1 MSFESTPKTFT
12 ESELNDIINRNAN
25 VEEYV
30 TYGKDIAF
38 DGVNITRDTQ
48 IEAVKTGIKNG
59 KFNLS
64 EAGDI
69 NTFARQKGVRVVYY
83 ASEDAGNHGA
93 ILADGKTIAINTL
106 SDVSKYS
113 TIAHEY
119 IHSVY
124 TNNHSEYVKLVED
137 IRSLRK
143 TDNEFNALVE
153 RVMHDVENAYK
164 NEYVDSRVITRAR
177 LIEQEVTA
185 RLVEELLFDRKNA
198 SSSATKSG
206 KGIARLLG
214 LSDEGMLTRLK
225 KFFTHLR
232 NRLNGTSMSSEVQ
245 TVDDLIS
252 EIEELI
258 AKGKI
263 KKSTKSQTAIDN
275 GGSLLYSKKS
285 YYTQWRSDALA
296 WANKAST
303 EVGDRNVG
311 YDSKYAYLYE
321 ATDPDGEEKATDFVV
336 LRRESRENDTG
347 IDDLY
352 RRMYE
357 NNNRINSRNGRAD
370 NGIYEGFGQ
379 DAYTGGLAEND
390 SSNVLGQRAG
400 NGRDDGVSRGA
411 SERDGSG
418 RTQSSDRYSPEV
430 RPATDRRGLNQ
441 DSDNVRKSK
450 SLPETDSDG
459 RKLTDTQ
466 REYFAGSEVVDK
478 EGRLLVVYH
487 GSPAVFNEFSYRFMN
502 ATGNAHGRGFYFSED
517 VNLAD
522 KFMEEGGQLLRGYL
536 DIKKPASET
545 TITIR
550 KAELVK
556 LVKATC
562 EAQARELMVEE
573 SYDNMRDAL
582 LDTWVS
588 NYVDTYSAY
597 SMDAVYKQVAESILN
612 YCDNDV
618 DVFAEITNVC
628 GTKRTLSLIKK
639 VIGYDGVI
647 YDKGDGTHEFV
658 AFESNQFKNVTNV
671 NPTEN
676 ADIRYSKDTFKEGT
690 QNNSYAM
697 SWARATMRVEG
708 EKTIIGNK
716 VIVADDTDIGYHIIK
731 DVSRYSRK
739 KIKWVQ
745 DTIDADN
752 QFIRESI
759 KRTRSFDDEAES
771 GYRHN
776 HDIGSLDDT
785 GTVGQRRGRVLR
797 QDGAR
802 ESGENVGVREE
813 VSGRDGRDA
822 NQGSASDIRSDKVR
836 RSLDKDDDVKG
847 NYTVGQRAKFV
858 ANNTQMKVYS
868 RADAEAVISTILSER
883 LSFDDGKYA
892 TLAGKDKKTVVLF
905 IA

>member
-1 MSFESTPKTFT
+1 MSFSTVVSLTK
-12 ESELNDIINRNAN
+12 N
-25 VEEYV
+25 
-30 TYGKDIAF
+30 
-38 DGVNITRDTQ
+38 TQ
-48 IEAVKTGIKNG
+48 IEAVKAGIKNG

-124 TNNHSEYVKLVED
+124 TNNRSEYVKLVED
-137 IRSLRK
+137 IRALRK

-153 RVMHDVENAYK
+153 RVTHDVENAYK

-214 LSDEGMLTRLK
+214 LSDEGVLTRLK

-232 NRLNGTSMSSEVQ
+232 NRLKGTSMSSEVQ

-321 ATDPDGEEKATDFVV
+321 ATDPDGEGKSTDFVV
-336 LRRESRENDTG
+336 LRRESRKNITG
-347 IDDLY
+347 IDDLIW
-352 RRMYE
+352 RANGNEDRINAENGRE
-357 NNNRINSRNGRAD
+357 NNRVYQSAEKDPDSRRVARGSR
-370 NGIYEGFGQ
+370 F
-379 DAYTGGLAEND
+379 
-390 SSNVLGQRAG
+390 NVLEQRAG

-441 DSDNVRKSK
+441 DSDNVRK
-450 SLPETDSDG
+450 
-459 RKLTDTQ
+459 
-466 REYFAGSEVVDK
+466 
-478 EGRLLVVYH
+478 
-487 GSPAVFNEFSYRFMN
+487 
-502 ATGNAHGRGFYFSED
+502 
-517 VNLAD
+517 
-522 KFMEEGGQLLRGYL
+522 
-536 DIKKPASET
+536 
-545 TITIR
+545 
-550 KAELVK
+550 
-556 LVKATC
+556 
-562 EAQARELMVEE
+562 
-573 SYDNMRDAL
+573 
-582 LDTWVS
+582 
-588 NYVDTYSAY
+588 
-597 SMDAVYKQVAESILN
+597 
-612 YCDNDV
+612 
-618 DVFAEITNVC
+618 
-628 GTKRTLSLIKK
+628 
-639 VIGYDGVI
+639 
-647 YDKGDGTHEFV
+647 
-658 AFESNQFKNVTNV
+658 
-671 NPTEN
+671 
-676 ADIRYSKDTFKEGT
+676 SKDTFKEGT

-731 DVSRYSRK
+731 DVSRYSRN
-739 KIKWVQ
+739 KIGFVQ
-745 DTIDADN
+745 EEINAEN
-752 QFIRESI
+752 EHIRTNRENTGASVVSE
-759 KRTRSFDDEAES
+759 RTAN
-771 GYRHN
+771 GYRN
-776 HDIGSLDDT
+776 DFRGSDDT

-797 QDGAR
+797 QDGSQ
-802 ESGENVGVREE
+802 ESGENAGVREE
-813 VSGRDGRDA
+813 VSGRDGRGS
-822 NQGSASDIRSDKVR
+822 NQGSASDIRSDKVRRSIDSDGDIIANYTEAQYNKYGWARVNGVLNKAQNADFNAKFRSPAKYILENRTSNRELIIPVSDSSSENYGVNNVLVFVKGSFQNPTITKIIKIDLDNETDVDVIRRIFYDQRYSDRAIAIAQHYFGYGLINEFGREDYGDYWTHRRRASQRSNSWQNEGDNQIEFDGRGNDRETRNTQKRSSDDIR

-892 TLAGKDKKTVVLF
+892 TLAGKDKKTVVDYLF
-905 IA
+905 RKLNTAKEGYRSKVALDIADYLIDNVTLGDMYAEETVSDSMHKLANQISSIE